1 MNYHFDVIVIGTGA
15 AGSTIAY
22 ECKAAG
28 WEVGIIDSNPF
39 GGTCANRGCD
49 PKKVLISAAE
59 AVDWVRRMEGK
70 GITAD
75 HLRIDWSRLME
86 FKRTFTDP
94 VPGSNEEGFQDFGIT
109 AFQSRAQFIDVNTLQ
124 VGQDTLT
131 GDHFAIASG
140 ARPAT
145 LEIPGEEHLTTSE
158 QFLEL
163 DELPK
168 SIVFV
173 GGGYIS
179 FEFAHLAARAGA
191 KVQILHRGDRPLAGF
206 DPDLVDQLVEATR
219 ALGIEVHLG
228 TSVDGI
234 EMVGDHLVVVN
245 SNTGKKVTFET
256 EMVVHGAGR
265 VPDIDDMALETIGVQ
280 RNQKGVLVNQFL
292 QSISN
297 PNVYAA
303 GDAAATNGPPLTP
316 IAGAEGAAVAKNL
329 LEGNTITP
337 DYVGV
342 PTVVFTIPAL
352 ASVGLSEEDARG
364 QGLKFRVN
372 RQETSGWQSNRRVGS
387 RFSGSKVLI
396 EEGSSRILGAHLLGP
411 HAEEVINLFSLAIR
425 AGATAD
431 DLGALPYAFP
441 TSSSDVSSM
450 V

>member
-1 MNYHFDVIVIGTGA
+1 
-15 AGSTIAY
+15 
-22 ECKAAG
+22 
-28 WEVGIIDSNPF
+28 
-39 GGTCANRGCD
+39 
-49 PKKVLISAAE
+49 
-59 AVDWVRRMEGK
+59 
-70 GITAD
+70 
-75 HLRIDWSRLME
+75 
-86 FKRTFTDP
+86 
-94 VPGSNEEGFQDFGIT
+94 
-109 AFQSRAQFIDVNTLQ
+109 
-124 VGQDTLT
+124 
-131 GDHFAIASG
+131 
-140 ARPAT
+140 
-145 LEIPGEEHLTTSE
+145 LTTSE
-158 QFLEL
+158 RFLEL
-163 DELPK
+163 DELPN

-191 KVQILHRGDRPLAGF
+191 KVRILHRGDRPLIGF

-219 ALGIEVHLG
+219 SLGIEVHLG

-234 EMVGDHLVVVN
+234 EMIGDHLAVVG
-245 SNTGKKVTFET
+245 SNKGGRFTFEA

-265 VPDIDDMALETIGVQ
+265 VPDIDDMALETGGVQ
-280 RNQKGVLVNQFL
+280 RSPKGVLVNQFL
-292 QSISN
+292 QSTSN
-297 PNVYAA
+297 PSVYAA

-316 IAGAEGAAVAKNL
+316 IASVEGAAVARNL

-342 PTVVFTIPAL
+342 PSVVFTVPAL

-372 RQETSGWQSNRRVGS
+372 LQETSEWQSSRRVGAS
-387 RFSGSKVLI
+387 VSGAKVLV

-425 AGATAD
+425 TGATAD